1 MQVMEAAA
9 RQFLGEHNF
18 SNLAR
23 VGDKNPWRTILGI
36 RIGRRGGFTY
46 LEVTAQSF
54 LWHQVRC
61 MAAALFS
68 VGAGEK
74 DMDWILLLL
83 NEETDGRS
91 SRHLRK
97 GSCSGIPTAGSHGC
111 QSGTIVAAPTAQI
124 GGTMRSWNRCAMM
137 LKRKTSQ

>member
-1 MQVMEAAA
+1 MQIMEAAA

-23 VGDKNPWRTILGI
+23 VGDRNPWRTILGI
-36 RIGRRGGFTY
+36 RIGSEGRFTY

-68 VGAGEK
+68 VGNGEL
-74 DMDWILLLL
+74 DADGIRLLL
-83 NEETDGRS
+83 NEAT
-91 SRHLRK
+91 SR
-97 GSCSGIPTAGSHGC
+97 GPAGTG
-111 QSGTIVAAPTAQI
+111 
-124 GGTMRSWNRCAMM
+124 
-137 LKRKTSQ
+137 